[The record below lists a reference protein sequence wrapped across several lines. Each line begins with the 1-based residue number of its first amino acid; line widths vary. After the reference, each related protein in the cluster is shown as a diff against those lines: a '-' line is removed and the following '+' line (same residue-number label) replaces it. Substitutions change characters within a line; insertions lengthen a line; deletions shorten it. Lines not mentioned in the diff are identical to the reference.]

1 MKVGGEQE
9 EEKSWRIVQVVHVE
23 VATNARKLVL
33 KAGINEAFFR
43 PPVVLEHEGDPSA
56 CTACMHV
63 RIVRVGVGVGTF
75 FGKRRE
81 RKKGNKERS
90 QNIIHTRNAGCMHT
104 SAWRRKHGCPIK
116 VSVTHKE
123 RRSTAVPLG
132 KCDEEREDD

>member
-81 RKKGNKERS
+81 RKKGNKGKIPKHHSYTECRMYAHFSLASQTWLPDQGVCNAQGKAQHCRS
-90 QNIIHTRNAGCMHT
+90 FGEMR
-104 SAWRRKHGCPIK
+104 
-116 VSVTHKE
+116 
-123 RRSTAVPLG
+123 
-132 KCDEEREDD
+132 